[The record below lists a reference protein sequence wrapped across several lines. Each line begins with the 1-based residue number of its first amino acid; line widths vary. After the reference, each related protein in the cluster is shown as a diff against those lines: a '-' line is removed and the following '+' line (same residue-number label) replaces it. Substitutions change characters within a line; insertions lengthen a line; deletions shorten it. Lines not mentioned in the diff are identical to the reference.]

1 MHRLLAGKED
11 NFPGGAVSMHPRA
24 IVPRTGILGMDS
36 APSEGDLGE
45 MLQHLLYMESIEEG
59 LKWL

>member
-1 MHRLLAGKED
+1 
-11 NFPGGAVSMHPRA
+11 MHPRA